1 LAHSSSWATA
11 CTNSSPSLKL
21 VRLFKSKTLADHVQI
36 YKTTFKCANK
46 DATLDYVATPEPV
59 GFDLRPH
66 AICSFLD
73 IPEVV
78 TGLRAILVQPHK
90 TCTKLTNAL
99 TCRAKGLCLTWRLGG
114 NKQLFTSLFRYPG
127 PPALSLRLPDR
138 IATCP
143 CYYPE
148 AGLGYGMAGFVR
160 AGSLWAGNGLIWTRE
175 LILYTLCILSWMYG
189 RGENGNE
196 LSALG
201 WRLLFVHWGG
211 YGIV

>member
-1 LAHSSSWATA
+1 MQSEGALLDLAIGR
-11 CTNSSPSLKL
+11 K
-21 VRLFKSKTLADHVQI
+21 Q
-36 YKTTFKCANK
+36 TTFHI
-46 DATLDYVATPEPV
+46 TLQIP
-59 GFDLRPH
+59 RP
-66 AICSFLD
+66 
-73 IPEVV
+73 
-78 TGLRAILVQPHK
+78 TRTQ
-90 TCTKLTNAL
+90 
-99 TCRAKGLCLTWRLGG
+99 
-114 NKQLFTSLFRYPG
+114 
-127 PPALSLRLPDR
+127 PALAGLDRYVSLRL
-138 IATCP
+138 
-143 CYYPE
+143 PE